1 VVILIISDTQKQ
13 AIYPTLF
20 LEYVTSVSG
29 TKSSIS
35 FFHRFLLIAILT
47 IFLSLLN
54 YRGLEIVGNASL
66 VVCIIAMSPFV
77 LMTIIGAP
85 QVVVERWFQMP
96 EVQEDGESLF
106 DDTFQTS
113 AGPLPL
119 LSMAG
124 IMWRP

>member
-1 VVILIISDTQKQ
+1 
-13 AIYPTLF
+13 
-20 LEYVTSVSG
+20 
-29 TKSSIS
+29 
-35 FFHRFLLIAILT
+35 
-47 IFLSLLN
+47 
-54 YRGLEIVGNASL
+54 
-66 VVCIIAMSPFV
+66 M